1 MAFSLK
7 QAAGRAAPG
16 AYRLAPEALVEAH
29 EDPALLVGGDGRVIH
44 ANGMAILLVGVL
56 EGAPGSPMHDALAR
70 CLVQGCPAVAT
81 QSVDTSQGKRIFE
94 VTFIPLLSNDADGG
108 HACALALGREKTFET
123 NLTQTLIE
131 SRERYRDLVNGS
143 SDFVWE
149 TNRDGI
155 LIFVSRGGALGFS
168 ADQLNQ
174 RRANDLLDPDFRLAA
189 PAAFEARDP
198 VYDQELWLRDAAGEP
213 VCMLVSAVPLF
224 DGSGVWKGAR
234 GVCRDVTEAR
244 RREAALEQARNRE
257 KMLGAIIA
265 AIRDVIDPG
274 EMLGNA
280 ARATARGLG
289 AAMCWVMRAD
299 QDGLTVEAAHG
310 VGDHSADDLLEAL
323 ARRMTS
329 RDDEVVA
336 LARGGVE
343 VLAAFSHHQ
352 GQLNGAIGVA
362 RPVQQGGWSDDE
374 RALLRGVADHLS
386 IAMAQIANHQKLT
399 ELSRTDELT
408 GLANRRA
415 FDERAQRHIN
425 HQRRTGAPGALLY
438 IDLDNFKQVNDRYGH
453 ERGDKLLCALADIL
467 KRTSRADSDI
477 PARLGGDEFA
487 LWLENAD
494 RAGAAKKARALLD
507 YAPALRQ
514 MAGETERPCSLS
526 IGIALSRPDEAP
538 RLAELLARA
547 DAAMYR
553 VKKKGKAA
561 FAIWDDDEEG
571 GQRS

>member
-1 MAFSLK
+1 MMAFSLK
-7 QAAGRAAPG
+7 QAAGGAASG
-16 AYRLAPEALVEAH
+16 AYRLAPEALVEAY
-29 EDPALLVGGDGRVIH
+29 EGPALLVGGDGRVIY

-56 EGAPGSPMHDALAR
+56 DGAPGSPMHDALAC
-70 CLVQGCPAVAT
+70 CLVQGCPAVAI

-94 VTFIPLLSNDADGG
+94 VTFIPLLSEAADGG

-123 NLTQTLIE
+123 NLTHTLIE

-174 RRANDLLDPDFRLAA
+174 RRAATLLDPDFRLTAS
-189 PAAFEARDP
+189 PAFETRDS

-224 DGSGVWKGAR
+224 KGGVWKGAR
-234 GVCRDVTEAR
+234 GICRDVTEAR
-244 RREAALEQARNRE
+244 RREAALEQARSRE
-257 KMLGAIIA
+257 KMLGEIIA

-280 ARATARGLG
+280 ARATAQGLG

-299 QDGLTVEAAHG
+299 QDGLTVEASHG
-310 VGDHSADDLLEAL
+310 VGDHSADDLLQAL
-323 ARRMTS
+323 ARRMAS

-352 GQLNGAIGVA
+352 GRLNGAIGVA
-362 RPVQQGGWSDDE
+362 RPAQKGGWSDDE

-415 FDERAQRHIN
+415 FGERAQRHIN

-438 IDLDNFKQVNDRYGH
+438 IDLDNFKLVNDRYGH
-453 ERGDKLLCALADIL
+453 ERGDRLLCALADIL
-467 KRTSRADSDI
+467 TRTSRADSDI

-494 RAGAAKKARALLD
+494 RAGAVKKARALLD
-507 YAPALRQ
+507 CVPALRHV
-514 MAGETERPCSLS
+514 AGETEQPCSLS
-526 IGIALSRPDEAP
+526 IGIALSRPDEAV
-538 RLAELLARA
+538 RLADLLSRA

-553 VKKKGKAA
+553 AKKQGKAA
-561 FAIWDDDEEG
+561 FAIWEDDEEH
-571 GQRS
+571 RRP